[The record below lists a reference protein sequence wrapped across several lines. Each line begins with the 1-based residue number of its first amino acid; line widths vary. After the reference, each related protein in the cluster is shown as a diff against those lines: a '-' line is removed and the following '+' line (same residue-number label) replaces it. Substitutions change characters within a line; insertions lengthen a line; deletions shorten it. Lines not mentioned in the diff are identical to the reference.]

1 MKSIVPAAEELVYV
15 KAETPV
21 TNSLKLATH
30 FGKNHSD
37 IIRAIKNRIRNYS
50 ESFGKRN
57 FAEIDYLDTQGRSYR
72 MFELTQDGF
81 WAVVMGFTGEKA
93 AKMQELFI
101 NEFNRRAAIIQN
113 LKTLLPD
120 QKPLGAPKKEYNHQY
135 GYLQIKAT
143 ADGYSEQEWVSGAK
157 TIKEMTEIENHSRLQ
172 HKRISLERLASE
184 FPRIRWLL
192 IGDDG
197 QHDERIYGDFVRR
210 HPDHVRA
217 VAIRRLTPGE
227 AVLAGGRASVEP
239 QGDQPVPWVYAPDG
253 AGLSAQLG
261 ALGLL

>member
-1 MKSIVPAAEELVYV
+1 MLNQHTQENDMKSIVPAAEELVYV

-172 HKRISLERLASE
+172 HKRISL
-184 FPRIRWLL
+184 
-192 IGDDG
+192 
-197 QHDERIYGDFVRR
+197 
-210 HPDHVRA
+210 
-217 VAIRRLTPGE
+217 
-227 AVLAGGRASVEP
+227 VLGNLKAFI
-239 QGDQPVPWVYAPDG
+239 
-253 AGLSAQLG
+253 
-261 ALGLL
+261 LGLHESDRFSQRFVDLLEEMQELADRCKPKAYGPVISQMPMFSADGLAMMNFNRDDNEGFHAAC

>member
-1 MKSIVPAAEELVYV
+1 MFNQHTLENEMQSLVPVTEELVYV

-50 ESFGKRN
+50 ELFGKRN

-172 HKRISLERLASE
+172 HKRISL
-184 FPRIRWLL
+184 
-192 IGDDG
+192 
-197 QHDERIYGDFVRR
+197 
-210 HPDHVRA
+210 
-217 VAIRRLTPGE
+217 
-227 AVLAGGRASVEP
+227 VLGNLKAFI
-239 QGDQPVPWVYAPDG
+239 
-253 AGLSAQLG
+253 
-261 ALGLL
+261 LGLHESDRFSQRFVDLLEEMQELADRCKPKAYGPVISQMPMFSADGLAMMNFNRDDNEGFHAAC